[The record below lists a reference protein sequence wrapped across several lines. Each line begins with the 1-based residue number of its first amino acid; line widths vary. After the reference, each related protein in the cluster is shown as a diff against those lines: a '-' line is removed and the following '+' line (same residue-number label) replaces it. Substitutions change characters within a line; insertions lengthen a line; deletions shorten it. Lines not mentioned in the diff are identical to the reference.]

1 MRKIIGFVSCETR
14 YEARIERQN
23 VGNSKLR
30 EIRTGLGLSQ
40 LQLSFLSRVPNC
52 VISDFERGI
61 RQPWPKAKR
70 LLAEALR
77 RPVNEVFPDN
87 GHTERGPN

>member
-1 MRKIIGFVSCETR
+1 M
-14 YEARIERQN
+14 
-23 VGNSKLR
+23 GNNKLR

-61 RQPWPKAKR
+61 RAPWPKAR
-70 LLAEALR
+70 RALAQALR
-77 RPVNEVFPDN
+77 VPEGEIFPKN
-87 GHTERGPN
+87 GHKEGN

>member
-1 MRKIIGFVSCETR
+1 M
-14 YEARIERQN
+14 
-23 VGNSKLR
+23 GNNKLR

-52 VISDFERGI
+52 VISDFERGY
-61 RQPWPKAKR
+61 RQPWPKAKK

-77 RPVNEVFPDN
+77 RPVNDIFPDN
-87 GHTERGPN
+87 AQKEGISN

>member
-1 MRKIIGFVSCETR
+1 M
-14 YEARIERQN
+14 
-23 VGNSKLR
+23 GNNRLR

-61 RQPWPKAKR
+61 RTPWPKAKR
-70 LLAEALR
+70 ALAQALR
-77 RPVNEVFPDN
+77 RPESEIFPSGN
-87 GHTERGPN
+87 SNRGV

>member
-1 MRKIIGFVSCETR
+1 M
-14 YEARIERQN
+14 
-23 VGNSKLR
+23 GNNKLR

-61 RQPWPKAKR
+61 RTPWPKAKK
-70 LLAEALR
+70 LLAEAEKIAKSLGLTR
-77 RPVNEVFPDN
+77 IQVTSGIGVRDYYRKLGYRLEKNYMKKTLF
-87 GHTERGPN
+87 

>member
-1 MRKIIGFVSCETR
+1 MVRVTRSLQITYALKVRKIIGFVSCETR
-14 YEARIERQN
+14 YEARTERHN

-30 EIRTGLGLSQ
+30 EIRAGSGLSQ

-61 RQPWPKAKR
+61 RQP
-70 LLAEALR
+70 
-77 RPVNEVFPDN
+77 
-87 GHTERGPN
+87 